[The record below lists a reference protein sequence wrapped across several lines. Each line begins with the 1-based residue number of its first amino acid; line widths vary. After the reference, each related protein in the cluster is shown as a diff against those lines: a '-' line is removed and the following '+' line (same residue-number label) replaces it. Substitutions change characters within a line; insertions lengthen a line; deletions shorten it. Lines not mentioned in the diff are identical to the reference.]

1 VLTAATDAGRDMSII
16 ANSVPFNVRYGGA
29 AGFGRVVFLE
39 SHDVV
44 GDLNSGVRLVTAI
57 DSTTPN
63 SYRARKLSTLGA
75 IVTLTA
81 PGVPMIFQGQEMLE
95 NQAFDSSLLV
105 DWTKTNT
112 YSGIVQLYR
121 DLITARRNLN
131 GDTPGLEG
139 DQCNLYQVDN
149 VNKLVAFQRWNSA
162 APGQS
167 VVVIANFAKTTN
179 VNYTLNFPAAGN
191 WYVHFNSDSTNYGA
205 DYGNLGSAIVTATGS
220 PARANITIGPYSA
233 LILSQIPYYPS
244 LGISLTNQT
253 ITVSWP
259 KTFGGWVL
267 DTTPTLAGSPVP
279 WTQVPAAQYLTNA
292 TSIYFNTN
300 QPLNNPFFRL
310 RKL

>member
-1 VLTAATDAGRDMSII
+1 
-16 ANSVPFNVRYGGA
+16 
-29 AGFGRVVFLE
+29 
-39 SHDVV
+39 
-44 GDLNSGVRLVTAI
+44 LNSGVRLVTAI

-63 SYRARKLSTLGA
+63 SYKARKLSTLGA

-95 NQAFDSSLLV
+95 NQASDSSLLV

-121 DLITARRNLN
+121 DLITARRDLN

-139 DQCNLYQVDN
+139 DQCSLYQVDN
-149 VNKLVAFQRWNSA
+149 VNKLVAFQRWNSV
-162 APGQS
+162 APNQS

-191 WYVHFNSDSTNYGA
+191 WYVHLNSDSTNYGA
-205 DYGNLGSAIVTATGS
+205 DYGNLGSAVVTATGS
-220 PARANITIGPYSA
+220 PARGGITIGPYSA
-233 LILSQIPYYPS
+233 LILSQIPYYPT
-244 LGISLTNQT
+244 LGISLTNQM

-267 DTTPTLAGSPVP
+267 DTAPTLAGSPAP
-279 WTQVPAAQYLTNA
+279 WTQVSAAQYLTNA